1 MHRVASSL
9 LIFPF
14 RVVWWLPALL
24 LGVAGPV
31 FADSPVE
38 AAIGVDGVQRI
49 TITLDSY
56 LYRPNHVIV
65 QAGKPLELTLTS
77 VTMITPHNFV
87 LNDPAAGLAVEQDV
101 GAGKSVTVHV
111 APAQAGTFTFY
122 CDKKL
127 LFFQSHREKGMEGRL
142 EVR

>member
-9 LIFPF
+9 FILPF

-31 FADSPVE
+31 FADGPVE

-49 TITLDSY
+49 TLTLDSY
-56 LYRPNHVIV
+56 SYRPNHVIV

-101 GAGKSVTVHV
+101 GAGKSVTVRV
-111 APAQAGTFTFY
+111 TPMQAGTFTFY